1 MATDINP
8 ELFDSLGADYEKA
21 FGHDQGLHKFIEK
34 VLTLLPPCSKVL
46 DVGCGT
52 GNPVS
57 STLASNGHKVTG
69 IDIAPSMVGLS
80 RKAVPSG
87 EFEVADMTKYVP
99 KDKMNA
105 IFNILCLFWLSRKGM
120 EDMSKRW
127 HEWLLPG
134 GLVCICTFGAE
145 DLNPTKEMYDEDG
158 LCASGMEFFF
168 MGHKA
173 QLLLMTKE
181 GWKRILE
188 TAGFEI
194 VETMDDYFEP
204 KGDTQAEFHHS
215 IIARKVQ

>member
-8 ELFDSLGADYEKA
+8 ALFDSMGADYEKA
-21 FGHDQGLHKFIEK
+21 FGHDPGLHKFIEK
-34 VLTLLPPCSKVL
+34 VLALLPPSSKVL

-52 GNPVS
+52 GRPVS

-69 IDIAPSMVGLS
+69 IDISPSMAELS

-105 IFNILCLFWLSRKGM
+105 IFNILCLFWLDRKGM
-120 EDMSKRW
+120 EDQCKKW

-134 GLVCICTFGAE
+134 GIVCICTFGAE
-145 DLNPTKEMYDEDG
+145 DLHPTKEMYDEDG
-158 LCASGMEFFF
+158 LCASGMEFLF
-168 MGHKA
+168 MGRKA

-188 TAGFEI
+188 AAGFEI
-194 VETMDDYFEP
+194 VETLEDYFQP
-204 KGDTQAEFHHS
+204 KGDTQEEFHHF
-215 IIARKVQ
+215 IIARKVR

>member
-1 MATDINP
+1 MATGIKP
-8 ELFDSLGADYEKA
+8 EFFDSLGVDYENA

-69 IDIAPSMVGLS
+69 IDIGPSMVELS

-99 KDKMNA
+99 KEKMNA
-105 IFNILCLFWLSRKGM
+105 IFNILSLFLLSREGL
-120 EDMSKRW
+120 EDMSKKWR
-127 HEWLLPG
+127 EWLLPG

-145 DLNPTKEMYDEDG
+145 DLKPTKEMYDEDG
-158 LCASGMEFFF
+158 MCASGMEFLF
-168 MGHKA
+168 MGQKV
-173 QLLLMTKE
+173 QLTLMTKE
-181 GWKRILE
+181 GWKRMLE
-188 TAGFEI
+188 AAGFEI
-194 VETMDDYFEP
+194 VETMEDYFEP
-204 KGDTQAEFHHS
+204 KADSQAEFHHF
-215 IIARKVQ
+215 IIARKVR